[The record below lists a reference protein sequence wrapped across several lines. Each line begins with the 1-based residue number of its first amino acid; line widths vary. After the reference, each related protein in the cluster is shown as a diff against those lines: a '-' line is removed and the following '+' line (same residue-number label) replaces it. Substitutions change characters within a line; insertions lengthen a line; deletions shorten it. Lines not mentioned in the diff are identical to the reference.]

1 MDEIAEEL
9 RWLRKRAKS
18 DPRQQLIKLGSQLPQ
33 MGACKH
39 FKKSYK
45 WYRFACCGRAFPCP
59 ECHVESGC
67 PAAALGAHA
76 SRMICG
82 KCSMEQS
89 YSPGRACE
97 KCGFAMQARGSAHWD
112 DGSGTRNLA
121 VMSAKDAKKFKGGL
135 RQSNSKAKTSSAKA
149 DRVGAKA
156 KAKREHNQKFG
167 KAG

>member
-33 MGACKH
+33 MGACRH
-39 FKKSYK
+39 FRKSYK

-82 KCSMEQS
+82 KCSMEQA
-89 YSPGRACE
+89 YSPARACE
-97 KCGFAMQARGSAHWD
+97 KCGFSMQPKGSAHWE
-112 DGSGTRNLA
+112 DGAGTRNLA
-121 VMSAKDAKKFKGGL
+121 TMSSKDAKKFKGGL